1 MKKIGI
7 LTFHGA
13 DNLGAVLQAYA
24 LCEFIDKEINFR
36 TEIIDYECEEV
47 EKTRYV
53 QGGNFVKKIPLALY
67 YRIKRHSFDR
77 FRKKN
82 LMLSSNKYK
91 KENIKKCN
99 TMYSTF
105 VAGSDQ
111 IWNIGC
117 SGNDTTYFL
126 DFVEQEKRKISYAA
140 SMGTTEIEKEKVDEL
155 KNYLNSFDA
164 ISVREAS
171 SIKKLDLPKDTSI
184 LPDPVFLLT
193 LEQWRRV
200 ATKRKLKKRYI
211 FVYLI
216 QEDVNVLTSAKK
228 YAKENECDIIIN
240 K

>member
-82 LMLSSNKYK
+82 LML
-91 KENIKKCN
+91 
-99 TMYSTF
+99 F
-105 VAGSDQ
+105 
-111 IWNIGC
+111 
-117 SGNDTTYFL
+117 
-126 DFVEQEKRKISYAA
+126 
-140 SMGTTEIEKEKVDEL
+140 
-155 KNYLNSFDA
+155 
-164 ISVREAS
+164 
-171 SIKKLDLPKDTSI
+171 
-184 LPDPVFLLT
+184 
-193 LEQWRRV
+193 
-200 ATKRKLKKRYI
+200 
-211 FVYLI
+211 
-216 QEDVNVLTSAKK
+216 
-228 YAKENECDIIIN
+228 
-240 K
+240 

>member
-24 LCEFIDKEINFR
+24 LCEFINKEINFR

-91 KENIKKCN
+91 K
-99 TMYSTF
+99 
-105 VAGSDQ
+105 
-111 IWNIGC
+111 
-117 SGNDTTYFL
+117 
-126 DFVEQEKRKISYAA
+126 KI
-140 SMGTTEIEKEKVDEL
+140 
-155 KNYLNSFDA
+155 
-164 ISVREAS
+164 
-171 SIKKLDLPKDTSI
+171 
-184 LPDPVFLLT
+184 
-193 LEQWRRV
+193 
-200 ATKRKLKKRYI
+200 
-211 FVYLI
+211 
-216 QEDVNVLTSAKK
+216 
-228 YAKENECDIIIN
+228 
-240 K
+240 